1 MYVLF
6 LLTTLVAVY
15 FILWQIANYEQML
28 ESQFMGNYVFEYK
41 NHYPVV
47 SVYYWHVDCSVVGC
61 VLFSNTCCCN
71 DLRGRYCCYGVCAIL
86 ALHYKHYWLECLEM
100 WTINGLQRKSCIM
113 FKINQLAYLTFP
125 ELTLH
130 VPGNNCQL
138 SIWNP
143 KLIINMLIY
152 HSLLILVNNWLI
164 NNMFVGPSEMTIA
177 WSDRRLEITSIH
189 TSLQPIRRLTLLCIA
204 GYANMQ
210 CLT

>member
-152 HSLLILVNNWLI
+152 HLLPIWSIVYLLSTCLSDHLKWRLH
-164 NNMFVGPSEMTIA
+164 GPTIS
-177 WSDRRLEITSIH
+177 WKTLHSSF
-189 TSLQPIRRLTLLCIA
+189 QPIRRLTLLSIA
-204 GYANMQ
+204 DYAHMQ
-210 CLT
+210 C